1 MPIKNEAQRLRIY
14 IGDQSRHKG
23 SPLYQW
29 IVEKAK
35 KRKMAGATVFRGHM
49 GFGASSCIHTDK
61 ILRLSEDLPV
71 VVEIVD
77 RPERIEALLLELDA
91 VLTKGMITLETVQVR
106 AYRDGTTP

>member
-1 MPIKNEAQRLRIY
+1 MPMASDAQRLRIY
-14 IGDQSRHKG
+14 IGDQARHKG

-29 IVEKAK
+29 IVEEAR

-49 GFGASSCIHTDK
+49 GFGASSRIHTDK

-77 RPERIEALLLELDA
+77 RPERIEAFLSELTTVLE
-91 VLTKGMITLETVQVR
+91 KGMITLESVR
-106 AYRDGTTP
+106 VMAYRDGTAP

>member
-1 MPIKNEAQRLRIY
+1 MPIQEEAQRLRVY
-14 IGDQSRHKG
+14 IGDQARHMG

-29 IVEKAK
+29 IVEEARRK
-35 KRKMAGATVFRGHM
+35 KMAGATVFRGHM

-77 RPERIEALLLELDA
+77 RPHRIEAFLTDLES
-91 VLTKGMITLETVQVR
+91 VLVKGMITRETIEVI
-106 AYRDGTTP
+106 AYRDGTQS